1 MAEEVVDAP
10 DGVEQLVDLRVGR
23 VLTATKHEDADKLY
37 VETVDVGEAEPRTIC
52 SGLVPYMSAEDIE
65 GKTVVVLANLKSR
78 NMQGVPSH
86 GMLLAASDA
95 SHEKVELLLA
105 PDDAVPGER
114 VSFGDVAAADMAE
127 AHTENQMKKKKTWEK
142 VQPGLRT
149 TDDCVASYKDMPMMT
164 SAGPVTCGSIK
175 GGSIG

>member
-1 MAEEVVDAP
+1 
-10 DGVEQLVDLRVGR
+10 
-23 VLTATKHEDADKLY
+23 
-37 VETVDVGEAEPRTIC
+37 
-52 SGLVPYMSAEDIE
+52 
-65 GKTVVVLANLKSR
+65 VLANLKSR

-127 AHTENQMKKKKTWEK
+127 AHTENPMKKKKTWEK